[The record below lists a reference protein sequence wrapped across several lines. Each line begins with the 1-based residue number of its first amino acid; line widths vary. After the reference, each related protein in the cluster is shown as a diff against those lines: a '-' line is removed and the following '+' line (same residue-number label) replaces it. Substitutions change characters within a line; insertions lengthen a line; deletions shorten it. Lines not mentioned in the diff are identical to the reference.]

1 MSIDSNQLLNT
12 STSLSDTCFS
22 SAGCESFAT
31 PDSKI
36 TDWSRPVTKCIAG
49 DYTDLSLHNI
59 IYNKKALTEDMW
71 IELPAYAKQ
80 YLVSGLYQI
89 DSSSKCNESISMYDV
104 KHKNIWL
111 RIPISVMDTSPGS
124 KIYRLEMKHNR
135 TLENMSL
142 YFSYTIQDDEP
153 CKPYVYM

>member
-12 STSLSDTCFS
+12 STSLSD
-22 SAGCESFAT
+22 SASDRHRQFAML
-31 PDSKI
+31 DSNI
-36 TDWSRPVTKCIAG
+36 TDWSQPVTKCTAG
-49 DYTDLSLHNI
+49 NFCDMSLHNI